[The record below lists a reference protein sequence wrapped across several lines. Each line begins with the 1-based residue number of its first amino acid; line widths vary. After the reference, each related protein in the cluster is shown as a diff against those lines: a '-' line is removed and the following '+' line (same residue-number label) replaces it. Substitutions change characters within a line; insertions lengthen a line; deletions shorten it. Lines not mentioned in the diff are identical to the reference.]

1 MSTEKRPWA
10 EDLAEARQLADGLS
24 ASLPSKIEVAA
35 LGVRSKAPFQL
46 LSVRE
51 ALIWRTEELAR
62 NACEALEKGDFTVA
76 ALLTRSIAESAAM
89 AGYLLEI
96 LEKRA
101 GYTPDQLNDKLMRM
115 FAGSKNWTDAPVAIN
130 VKTYI
135 ERLDRKLPGFETAY
149 NSLSEYAHPN
159 WLGVCGL
166 YSKIDRENFTV
177 YFGRGLRAER
187 PGSQLVHA
195 LIGGLLAFE
204 DAYNKIADVM
214 PAFLDELEKIWPD
227 ENTSTA

>member
-1 MSTEKRPWA
+1 MSMEKRSWA

-24 ASLPSKIEVAA
+24 ASLPSKVEVAA
-35 LGVRSKAPFQL
+35 LGVCSKAPFQL
-46 LSVRE
+46 LTVRE

-62 NACEALEKGDFTVA
+62 NACDALEKGDFTVA

-89 AGYLLEI
+89 TWYLLEV
-96 LEKRA
+96 LEKKRA
-101 GYTPDQLNDKLMRM
+101 GYTPEQLNDKLMRM
-115 FAGSKNWTDAPVAIN
+115 FAGSKNWTNAPVAIN
-130 VKTYI
+130 VKTYV
-135 ERLDRKLPGFETAY
+135 ERLDRKLPGFEKAY
-149 NSLSEYAHPN
+149 DSLSEYAHPN
-159 WLGVCGL
+159 WLGVSGL
-166 YSKIDRENFTV
+166 YSKIDRENFTT

-214 PAFLDELEKIWPD
+214 PVFLAELEKIWPD
-227 ENTSTA
+227 